1 MWCFNVR
8 MYTVSVWCFNV
19 RRHTVSM
26 WCFSVRMYTI
36 SMWCFSVRLYT
47 VICDV
52 LLWDVHCM
60 WYFSV
65 RMYTV
70 SVWCFSVR
78 MYSQCVVFQCQVGL
92 VSSPDLM
99 NMVKAYTTES
109 NYTVWSDL
117 LSDMSEMGRLL
128 QYTDAATHFKNFV
141 CDLLQAIYADL
152 GWENMNPDEEGN
164 SRLFIFMTANKRFLF
179 SFLEVRYC
187 LGITC

>member
-1 MWCFNVR
+1 
-8 MYTVSVWCFNV
+8 
-19 RRHTVSM
+19 
-26 WCFSVRMYTI
+26 
-36 SMWCFSVRLYT
+36 
-47 VICDV
+47 
-52 LLWDVHCM
+52 
-60 WYFSV
+60 
-65 RMYTV
+65 
-70 SVWCFSVR
+70 